1 MTTFLNRIPQMIL
14 TITALTFGTA
24 GVAVAS
30 PGHGSTPAQYAKP
43 MALAAQGPAKMQR
56 KGQRNANK
64 QARQANK
71 QARQANKQARQAT
84 KQAKRSSKKQ
94 ARHANRLATFDS
106 NRNGT
111 IEASE
116 RRAVRQQR
124 FVAIDANRDG
134 ALTLREMELA
144 KAARRDAKKSQRLA
158 NRSPEQRSKRADRM
172 ANLTP
177 AKQAKRAARKAKRQ
191 AKRPTLAKRFTKLDA
206 NQNGSVSRSE
216 FVQRPGKAK
225 RQGKG
230 KRGRS

>member
-1 MTTFLNRIPQMIL
+1 MTTFLNRIPKMIL

-30 PGHGSTPAQYAKP
+30 PGHDSSPAQYAKP

-56 KGQRNANK
+56 KAKRSAKK
-64 QARQANK
+64 QARQAKRQGKRSAKK
-71 QARQANKQARQAT
+71 QARQ
-84 KQAKRSSKKQ
+84 
-94 ARHANRLATFDS
+94 ANRLATFDS

-116 RRAVRQQR
+116 RQAVRQQR

-144 KAARRDAKKSQRLA
+144 KATRRAAKKSQRLA
-158 NRSPEQRSKRADRM
+158 NLSPEQQAKRAERR

-177 AKQAKRAARKAKRQ
+177 EKQAKRAARKAKRQ
-191 AKRPTLAKRFTKLDA
+191 AKRPSLAKRFTKLDA

-216 FVQRPGKAK
+216 FVQRS
-225 RQGKG
+225 GKG
-230 KRGRS
+230 KRRGKRKGKRQQS